1 MTRLSWLILVVTIQL
16 TIADD
21 CDLCHKMAQYVLS
34 FKGQAYADVKAKAI
48 SSIRTFPTSDQ
59 PFLNNLISYNF
70 RKLYMDVNSAAS
82 GMTPSTSCSDMGF
95 CDTKDEFKAPFTIV
109 DYKASFWDDHSAVK
123 NTRDKTIIVVH
134 HTVDPTL
141 PDTILS
147 LKNAGLSVQ
156 YIVDRDGK
164 IYRLVDDYRRA
175 YHAGAGIWRGDGCTV
190 DDTNTRSVGIE
201 TVNTGG
207 EPYPDVQVK
216 ALHQLI
222 SYLRTKWHVEPQNI
236 IAHHENSPWQ
246 KYDISGYFSWKS
258 LYDEFKENVGLW
270 KSNLTAAQQKEVVL
284 SDKVKN
290 ATLLKEVQQKL
301 YEYGHGYIVVGDPYS
316 TSATSK
322 VTTALAIQAFNR
334 KFCPEVFIL
343 ESVKNGNEVTHAENL
358 QTYKLTVE
366 RLNWLHAHT
375 KLPNCTNY

>member
-1 MTRLSWLILVVTIQL
+1 MTRLSWLILAVTIQL

-95 CDTKDEFKAPFTIV
+95 CDTKDEFKAPFTIF
-109 DYKASFWDDHSAVK
+109 DYKSSFWDDHSAVK

-236 IAHHENSPWQ
+236 IA
-246 KYDISGYFSWKS
+246 
-258 LYDEFKENVGLW
+258 
-270 KSNLTAAQQKEVVL
+270 QQKEVVL